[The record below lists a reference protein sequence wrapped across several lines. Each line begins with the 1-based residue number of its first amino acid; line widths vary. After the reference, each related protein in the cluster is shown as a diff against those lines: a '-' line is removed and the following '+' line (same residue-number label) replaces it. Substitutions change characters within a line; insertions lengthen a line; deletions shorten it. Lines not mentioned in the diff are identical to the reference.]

1 MSPQYEA
8 IAGRYL
14 RCDLLGEPHR
24 LYVEEAGQGIPLLCM
39 HTAGADTRQYRGLLN
54 DSRITK
60 NFRVCTFDIP
70 WHGKTS
76 PPPGWQDRE
85 YQLTRLTMCALIL
98 TSLTH
103 SSLRDPLSGL
113 LDRRPHCAASRA
125 SASGPVSRIDRIG
138 VGALR
143 RGLL

>member
-1 MSPQYEA
+1 MSPRYEA
-8 IAGRYL
+8 ISGRYL

-60 NFRVCTFDIP
+60 NFRVITFDMP

-76 PPPGWQDRE
+76 PPPGWQDR
-85 YQLTRLTMCALIL
+85 
-98 TSLTH
+98 
-103 SSLRDPLSGL
+103 
-113 LDRRPHCAASRA
+113 DRA
-125 SASGPVSRIDRIG
+125 
-138 VGALR
+138 
-143 RGLL
+143 